1 MQTWHM
7 SSAKDNLFAD
17 LVGDVAPIRR
27 NNRIAPSSK
36 PPKPKARF
44 SSADVNDTLS
54 ESLATPD
61 FSEIE
66 TGDTLGWHK
75 PGLQKSILRKL
86 RRGQFAV
93 HDELD
98 LHGLN
103 QVQAKKIVAQ
113 FLAHAL
119 TMGFSCVRIVHGKGN
134 RSEYGPVLKR
144 AIGGWLVK
152 RQEVVAFA
160 STPSH
165 DGGTGAI
172 YVLLTKRK

>member
-1 MQTWHM
+1 M

-17 LVGDVAPIRR
+17 LVGTVAPIKR
-27 NNRIAPSSK
+27 NNRISPSLNT
-36 PPKPKARF
+36 PKPKARF
-44 SSADVNDTLS
+44 SSADLGDTLD
-54 ESLATPD
+54 ESLAAAD

-66 TGDTLGWHK
+66 TGDTLSWHK

-86 RRGQFAV
+86 RKGQFAV
-93 HDELD
+93 MDELD

-103 QVQAKKIVAQ
+103 QVQAKKVVAQ

-119 TMGFSCVRIVHGKGN
+119 AMNFSCVRVVHGKGN